1 MAKELIE
8 MTEQSREKEIVRTS
22 VIGIVINLVLAGFKA
37 IIVTDI
43 DAS

>member
-22 VIGIVINLVLAGFKA
+22 VIGIVINLVLAGL
-37 IIVTDI
+37 IVTDI